1 MKTRMEQLINGRFE
15 YDVPKLLLSAEKLQF
30 FVSPED
36 KFKGELDFRAEDG
49 RRVKGMAYSTHRRL
63 ILGKEKFSAEQGQL
77 PYGVDAKGLESGE
90 EIEGE
95 IVLSTS
101 IGEYRV
107 PFSIAVKTPEVR
119 TSQGAVR
126 TLEDFVRLAKDDFR
140 EAYQLFVEPSFVQLL
155 KERRELIPYY
165 RAMVKTP
172 VPYQNLEEFLI
183 GAGLKE
189 QVSLS
194 LEKDKLELYDIQSS
208 LKDTLRIKR
217 NTWGFLRAEVLVEG
231 DFLEVEKKLIHDGH
245 FIGSVY
251 ELEYIIRREYL
262 GKGKNFGRI
271 QIRTVYETITYEI
284 MASKGSKI
292 QINIS
297 SYERKKRLEA
307 SRDFLHMRMGK
318 LSEAS
323 WCSKM
328 RELLGE
334 LKENGYFSTECQLF
348 EVYVDIIDGQ
358 EEEARRLLDALEN
371 NQRIQEEEILQG
383 AFLYLNEKSQRS
395 TCSSK
400 ETLERIGSLY
410 QRRVDSYLLLA
421 MMFELDSE
429 GIRPQSRKMFL
440 LEEQY
445 RTGCRSPFLYLEAC
459 RLGAEDGAVFRKMNS
474 FTIQVY
480 AFARKYGFLTEEM
493 AFRAVDLA
501 GQMKGFSR
509 SVYRLLEYIYQQYPS
524 VHVVRGICQLIMKG
538 EARRQ
543 EYFKWY
549 ELAVEADLKI
559 TGLYEY
565 YVETMSRNYQKVLPK
580 VIRLYFGYNNT
591 LSDKKKAFV
600 YSNVIRNKEI
610 DPETYQAY
618 KKSMEA
624 FAVEKIKEGRINEDF
639 AVVYQEF
646 CVNSRDENVRA
657 ALGRVLFTHRLYC
670 DDPKIR
676 KVIVSHDSLKEEQVY
691 LCADKTAYISLYSKD
706 AAIVFEDG
714 SQRRYTGTIDYNIH
728 NLLDV
733 EELAGT
739 LMKSGLHNPGMLL
752 HICGELSCENPVT
765 SENLECF
772 QAVLK
777 QEIFRESYRQ
787 EIRKRLLLYYESNM
801 DNRNLRES
809 LREMD
814 FRGFAKVNKSLL
826 ITILVK
832 QDMYVGAYDLICEY
846 GYENIE
852 MPVLLRLCSQMILNL
867 EYEYEEELLLLAGH
881 IVKSGVYDEVLL
893 RYLVKHFEGPVKE
906 MMSLWERAMGFGVD
920 CYQLEEKILVYSMFT
935 RYYPEKGLEVLAEY
949 IVQGGREQ
957 VILAYLTFEAYG
969 YFVGGRKREDFLFEA
984 LEKIT
989 EKGWESDIICRLAL
1003 LKYYSGQEN
1012 WSQKRRD
1019 LAASIL
1025 EECREE
1031 RLRFA
1036 FFSRL
1041 PRELLMACQL
1051 EDKVFVQCKAGPKA
1065 KVMLHYAMESQGV
1078 MGEEKTEPVKERYQG
1093 IYNREFI
1100 LFYGEKLHYHF
1111 VVERKGEILETR
1123 EEILTVD
1130 KAETQGN
1137 SKYQMLNAML
1147 LLKEQGKTRELE
1159 QMTEEYRR
1167 KEQQVASLFPLL
1179 D

>member
-1 MKTRMEQLINGRFE
+1 
-15 YDVPKLLLSAEKLQF
+15 
-30 FVSPED
+30 
-36 KFKGELDFRAEDG
+36 
-49 RRVKGMAYSTHRRL
+49 
-63 ILGKEKFSAEQGQL
+63 
-77 PYGVDAKGLESGE
+77 
-90 EIEGE
+90 
-95 IVLSTS
+95 
-101 IGEYRV
+101 
-107 PFSIAVKTPEVR
+107 
-119 TSQGAVR
+119 
-126 TLEDFVRLAKDDFR
+126 
-140 EAYQLFVEPSFVQLL
+140 
-155 KERRELIPYY
+155 
-165 RAMVKTP
+165 
-172 VPYQNLEEFLI
+172 
-183 GAGLKE
+183 
-189 QVSLS
+189 
-194 LEKDKLELYDIQSS
+194 
-208 LKDTLRIKR
+208 
-217 NTWGFLRAEVLVEG
+217 
-231 DFLEVEKKLIHDGH
+231 
-245 FIGSVY
+245 
-251 ELEYIIRREYL
+251 
-262 GKGKNFGRI
+262 
-271 QIRTVYETITYEI
+271 
-284 MASKGSKI
+284 
-292 QINIS
+292 
-297 SYERKKRLEA
+297 
-307 SRDFLHMRMGK
+307 
-318 LSEAS
+318 
-323 WCSKM
+323 
-328 RELLGE
+328 
-334 LKENGYFSTECQLF
+334 
-348 EVYVDIIDGQ
+348 
-358 EEEARRLLDALEN
+358 
-371 NQRIQEEEILQG
+371 
-383 AFLYLNEKSQRS
+383 
-395 TCSSK
+395 
-400 ETLERIGSLY
+400 
-410 QRRVDSYLLLA
+410 
-421 MMFELDSE
+421 
-429 GIRPQSRKMFL
+429 
-440 LEEQY
+440 
-445 RTGCRSPFLYLEAC
+445 
-459 RLGAEDGAVFRKMNS
+459 
-474 FTIQVY
+474 
-480 AFARKYGFLTEEM
+480 
-493 AFRAVDLA
+493 
-501 GQMKGFSR
+501 
-509 SVYRLLEYIYQQYPS
+509 
-524 VHVVRGICQLIMKG
+524 MKG